1 MQTEA
6 PSIFINDDEF
16 EFKLI
21 YVHSKK
27 TKRRRK
33 YTISEAERLGLVK
46 VDAGSFKVGSKKYS
60 KAITIKENNVVLCL
74 STKIENQPICRK
86 I

>member
-1 MQTEA
+1 MQA
-6 PSIFINDDEF
+6 PSIFINDDEV

-21 YVHSKK
+21 YVHSRKAKK
-27 TKRRRK
+27 RRK

-46 VDAGSFKVGSKKYS
+46 IDAGSFRVGNKKYS
-60 KAITIKENNVVLCL
+60 KAITIKEKNVTLCL
-74 STKIENQPICRK
+74 STKIENPPVCRK

>member
-1 MQTEA
+1 MKLEA
-6 PSIFINDDEF
+6 PSIYINDDEV

-21 YVHSKK
+21 YVQSTKS
-27 TKRRRK
+27 KRRRK

-46 VDAGSFKVGSKKYS
+46 MDAGSFKVGGQKYS
-60 KAITIKENNVVLCL
+60 KAITIKENNVILCL
-74 STKIENQPICRK
+74 STKTENPPICRK

>member
-6 PSIFINDDEF
+6 PSIFINDDEV

-21 YVHSKK
+21 YVRSKK

-46 VDAGSFKVGSKKYS
+46 VDAGSFRVGSKKYS

-74 STKIENQPICRK
+74 STKIENPPICRK